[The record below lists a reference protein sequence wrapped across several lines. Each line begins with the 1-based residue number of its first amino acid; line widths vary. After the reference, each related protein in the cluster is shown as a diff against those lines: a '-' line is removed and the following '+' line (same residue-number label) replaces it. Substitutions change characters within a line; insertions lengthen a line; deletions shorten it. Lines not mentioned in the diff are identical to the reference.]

1 MFDPHVVLTVLVLYI
16 AIVVSPGPNFA
27 LISKLALRGEKST
40 AWGATLGLAC
50 AATFYGVLAMAG
62 LSVILERIGWLTRAV
77 QIAGGLYLI
86 WLGIQSWR
94 HAGATGPED
103 GAEGVGMEQRKTT
116 SFFRGLRLGGLV
128 NLSNPKGI
136 VFFVG
141 LYAVAVPPDAAILT
155 KITILAASFIIEIVW
170 YGFVLVLLSSSPARA
185 VYVRAGAWIER
196 AIGIVLVA
204 FGIRLAAVRS

>member
-1 MFDPHVVLTVLVLYI
+1 MFDPQVVLTVLVLYI

-27 LISKLALRGEKST
+27 LISKLALRGEKT
-40 AWGATLGLAC
+40 AAWGATLGLAC

-94 HAGATGPED
+94 HAGATSPDD
-103 GAEGVGMEQRKTT
+103 GAEGVNLEQHRTT

-128 NLSNPKGI
+128 NFSNPKGI
-136 VFFVG
+136 IFFVG
-141 LYAVAVPPDAAILT
+141 LYAVAVPSDAAQLT
-155 KITILAASFIIEIVW
+155 KVAILAASFAVEIVW
-170 YGFVLVLLSSSPARA
+170 YGFVLVVLSSPPART

-196 AIGIVLVA
+196 AIGIALVV
-204 FGIRLAAVRS
+204 FGIRLATARA

>member
-1 MFDPHVVLTVLVLYI
+1 MFDPHIVLTVLVLYI

-27 LISKLALRGEKST
+27 LISKLALRGEKTT

-50 AATFYGVLAMAG
+50 AATFCAVLAIAG

-77 QIAGGLYLI
+77 QIAGGLYLV

-94 HAGATGPED
+94 HAGTA
-103 GAEGVGMEQRKTT
+103 AQNEGTDANGTDQHRTLA
-116 SFFRGLRLGGLV
+116 FLRGFRIGGIV

-136 VFFVG
+136 MFFVG
-141 LYAVAVPPDAAILT
+141 LYAVAVPPDAALLT
-155 KITILAASFIIEIVW
+155 KSTILAASFAVEVVW
-170 YGFVLVLLSSSPARA
+170 FGLVVSLLSSVPARA

-196 AIGIVLVA
+196 VIGVVLVV
-204 FGIRLAAVRS
+204 FGTKLAMARN